1 MRSVWGVFV
10 LLALIGGG
18 LHVPPPVRA
27 HEAVS
32 VEEEFVKGVFSPA
45 FTPPAAG
52 SYELP
57 AVKRVPGVILKDLT
71 GRSASTR
78 RVTAGK
84 VAVVSFIYTAC
95 PERLGCPLASRAL
108 QDLQA
113 KLKEEGLE
121 RNAMLLSISFDPE
134 RDTPAQ
140 LAKYARIY
148 GADPKLWRFMTA
160 PSERALDHAL
170 EGYGQDRAP
179 VYDERGRFTGRY
191 RHVLKVFLLDP
202 AGYIR
207 NVYSA
212 GFLVPDL
219 VLNDIKTVLGE
230 GAPREVVKR

>member
-18 LHVPPPVRA
+18 LGVPPPVRA

-108 QDLQA
+108 HDLQGR
-113 KLKEEGLE
+113 LKEEGLS
-121 RNAMLLSISFDPE
+121 RDVALLSVSFDPG
-134 RDTPAQ
+134 RDSPGQ

-148 GADPKLWRFMTA
+148 DADPTLWRFMTA
-160 PSERALDHAL
+160 PSMRVL
-170 EGYGQDRAP
+170 ESML
-179 VYDERGRFTGRY
+179 E
-191 RHVLKVFLLDP
+191 
-202 AGYIR
+202 
-207 NVYSA
+207 
-212 GFLVPDL
+212 
-219 VLNDIKTVLGE
+219 
-230 GAPREVVKR
+230 

>member
-10 LLALIGGG
+10 LLDLSAGG
-18 LHVPPPVRA
+18 LGVPAPVRA

-84 VAVVSFIYTAC
+84 GAVVSFIYTAC
-95 PERLGCPLASRAL
+95 TEPLRFPLASPAL

-113 KLKEEGLE
+113 KLKAEGPE
-121 RNAMLLSISFDPE
+121 RNTMPLSISLDPE
-134 RDTPAQ
+134 PAS
-140 LAKYARIY
+140 
-148 GADPKLWRFMTA
+148 P
-160 PSERALDHAL
+160 
-170 EGYGQDRAP
+170 
-179 VYDERGRFTGRY
+179 
-191 RHVLKVFLLDP
+191 
-202 AGYIR
+202 
-207 NVYSA
+207 
-212 GFLVPDL
+212 
-219 VLNDIKTVLGE
+219 
-230 GAPREVVKR
+230 